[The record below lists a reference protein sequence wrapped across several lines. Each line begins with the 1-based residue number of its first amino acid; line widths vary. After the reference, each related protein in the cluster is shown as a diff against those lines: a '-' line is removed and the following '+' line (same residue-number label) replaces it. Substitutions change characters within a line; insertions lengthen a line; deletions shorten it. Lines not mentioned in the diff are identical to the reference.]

1 MQQEFVP
8 GDIIAQLG
16 QPIDRVFLIAHG
28 KVNKITPGKYEEE
41 SLLGTLADG
50 DHFGGQTLLSRK
62 VAGSLLPGCHP
73 MYSVGAAE
81 TGI

>member
-1 MQQEFVP
+1 VQNREQTANQFVQQEFVP

-16 QPIDRVFLIAHG
+16 QPIDRVFPIAHG

-50 DHFGGQTLLSRK
+50 DHFGGQTLVESE
-62 VAGSLLPGCHP
+62 S
-73 MYSVGAAE
+73 SWQ
-81 TGI
+81 